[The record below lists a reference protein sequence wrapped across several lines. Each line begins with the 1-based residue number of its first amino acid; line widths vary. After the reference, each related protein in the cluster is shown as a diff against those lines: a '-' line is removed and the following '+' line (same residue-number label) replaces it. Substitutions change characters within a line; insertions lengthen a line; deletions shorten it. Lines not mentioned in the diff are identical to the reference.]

1 MGSRVRDGVTYPLIR
16 TTKASL
22 GSAGTKRALSLFAAR
37 LASITSRSALT
48 YSWWYFSAR
57 LKMVSRFFLLA

>member
-1 MGSRVRDGVTYPLIR
+1 MR

-22 GSAGTKRALSLFAAR
+22 DSAGTKMEFSFFAAR
-37 LASITSRSALT
+37 FASMTSRSALT